1 MTKHALKAHHFQIAP
16 YMEYDFRKLDNNVRN
31 PFCKYTKNKHF
42 GSKVERLVGQMQMWT
57 HC

>member
-42 GSKVERLVGQMQMWT
+42 GSKVERLVGQMQM
-57 HC
+57 